1 MNTNHAVSLDHIV
14 LLHTAIYRFMCSDL
28 SRSALL
34 SRTTQYHSVPACHMT
49 KLSLPQRRFILET
62 IISYNY
68 VSYLQNIPVC
78 ISHAIKLG
86 GAVLQNILW
95 HLLRNAI

>member
-1 MNTNHAVSLDHIV
+1 MNTNHAFSLDHTV

-28 SRSALL
+28 SRSTLL
-34 SRTTQYHSVPACHMT
+34 SHTTKYHSVPAYHMT

-68 VSYLQNIPVC
+68 VSYLQNIPVR
-78 ISHAIKLG
+78 ISHGIKLG

-95 HLLRNAI
+95 RLFT

>member
-14 LLHTAIYRFMCSDL
+14 LLHTAKYRFMCSDL

-34 SRTTQYHSVPACHMT
+34 SHATKYHCVRACHMT
-49 KLSLPQRRFILET
+49 KLSLLQHHFILET

-68 VSYLQNIPVC
+68 VSYLQNIIMC
-78 ISHAIKLG
+78 FSHGINFG
-86 GAVLQNILW
+86 GAVFQNMLW
-95 HLLRNAI
+95 HRLR